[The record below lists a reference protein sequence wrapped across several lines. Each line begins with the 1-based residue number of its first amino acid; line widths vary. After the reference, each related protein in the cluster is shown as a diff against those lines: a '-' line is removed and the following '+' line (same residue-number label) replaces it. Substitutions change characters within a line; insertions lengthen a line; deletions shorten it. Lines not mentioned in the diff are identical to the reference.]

1 MRLDDILEVGNQ
13 YTLLENKSYVI
24 GVINKLKNMTWNKFQ
39 SFLRDKVKEF
49 FNKLEASGINR
60 KQILD
65 IVNKRMWA
73 GIKSPNQLNKTIRE
87 SRLDEGFGE
96 WWKEASG
103 NLYGALSFYPIL
115 MTFIELDKVIKQTN
129 DADLRAMA
137 IYFIIWVAII
147 TGKVVSGKLVSK
159 NTNDIKAAAAPS
171 QAR

>member
-1 MRLDDILEVGNQ
+1 MQLNDVLEIHDQ

-24 GVINKLKNMTWNKFQ
+24 SVINKLKSMTWDRFQ

-49 FNKLEASGINR
+49 FNKLENSDINR
-60 KQILD
+60 KQVID

-73 GIKSPNQLNKTIRE
+73 NIKSPNQLNKTIKE
-87 SRLDEGFGE
+87 SRLDEGFKE

-115 MTFIELDKVIKQTN
+115 MTFIELDKVIKQTA

-137 IYFIIWVAII
+137 IYFIVWVAVV

-159 NTNDIKAAAAPS
+159 NTNDVKAAASPS
-171 QAR
+171 QVR